1 MTPYDT
7 PSSPGAVTSMT
18 LSQAVRRCLN
28 QYATF
33 DGRATR
39 PEFWWFALAQ
49 LLVFL
54 AASIVGDQLGA
65 LVGLALLLPTLAVT
79 TRRLH
84 DMGRSGWWQ
93 LIYFLPLVGGL
104 VLLWWLT
111 RPSEPGTNR
120 FGAPSA

>member
-7 PSSPGAVTSMT
+7 PSSPGAVTGMT
-18 LSQAVRRCLN
+18 LSQAVSRCLN

-33 DGRATR
+33 GGRATR

-49 LLVFL
+49 FLVVM
-54 AASIVGDQLGA
+54 AASIVGDRLGA
-65 LVGLALLLPTLAVT
+65 LLAIGLLLPTLAVT

-111 RPSEPGTNR
+111 RPSEPGANR